1 MGSRAGYCLIE
12 LAAAIGISAAI
23 AAAAVPQVLVT
34 VDDSRALGAA
44 RYVAARLYD
53 TRMEALTRSTHVA
66 MRFAFNGSAYE
77 YTVYQDGN
85 GNGVLARDIR
95 SGADT
100 AIRTVERLPDRFGGV
115 DFGALPGL
123 PPVDPSSASPG
134 SDPIRLGSSDM
145 VSFTA
150 AGACTTGTLYIRGKG
165 TAQYAVVIYGDTG
178 RIRVMKYEAP
188 GGRWR
193 PL

>member
-1 MGSRAGYCLIE
+1 MGNRAGYCLIE
-12 LAAAIGISAAI
+12 LAAAMGISATI
-23 AAAAVPQVLVT
+23 AAAAIPQLLAT

-44 RYVAARLYD
+44 RYISSRLYD
-53 TRMEALTRSTHVA
+53 TRMEALVRSTNIA
-66 MRFAFNGSAYE
+66 MRFGLNGSVYE

-95 SGADT
+95 SGADVP
-100 AIRTVERLPDRFGGV
+100 IRPAERLPERFGGV

-123 PPVDPSSASPG
+123 PPVDPSGTAPG
-134 SDPIRLGSSDM
+134 SDPIRLGASDM

-150 AGACTTGTLYIRGKG
+150 AGVCTTGTLYIHGKG
-165 TAQYAVVIYGDTG
+165 SAQYAVVIYGDTG
-178 RIRVMKYEAP
+178 RIRVLKYHSQRAQ
-188 GGRWR
+188 WR